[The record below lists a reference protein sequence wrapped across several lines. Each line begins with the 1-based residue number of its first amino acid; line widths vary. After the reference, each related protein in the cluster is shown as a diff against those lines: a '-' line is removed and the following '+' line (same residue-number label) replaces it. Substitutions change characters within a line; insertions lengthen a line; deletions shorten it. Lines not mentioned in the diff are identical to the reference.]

1 MDQAKFESEMSRA
14 RIYRKLE
21 RPDYWEGFT
30 RGLRRA
36 YHGAIFG
43 TEAQH
48 VHWLS
53 LAADGGDESSRK
65 RGRGYRDGLAV
76 SNLGA
81 EVDGA
86 ITVQATPTLPGG
98 G

>member
-1 MDQAKFESEMSRA
+1 MNQGTFESEMSRA

-21 RPDYWEGFT
+21 RPDYWEGFA

-53 LAADGGDESSRK
+53 LATDGGDDSSRK

-76 SNLGA
+76 SDAGA
-81 EVDGA
+81 EFDGA
-86 ITVQATPTLPGG
+86 ITVQATPALPAGK
-98 G
+98 